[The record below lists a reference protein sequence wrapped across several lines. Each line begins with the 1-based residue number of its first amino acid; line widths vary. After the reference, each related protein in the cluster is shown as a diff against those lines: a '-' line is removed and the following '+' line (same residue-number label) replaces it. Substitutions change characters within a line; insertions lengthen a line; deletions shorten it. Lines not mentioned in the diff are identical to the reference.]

1 MASNKYGYMAKIGID
16 TTGVQNGLTEAD
28 SAMRAF
34 SREMR
39 EVNNVIAQGGNSAEM
54 AAQRNQLYAE
64 QITQLNR
71 RLEALRSV
79 EEDINR
85 ARANG
90 NIDESEYRA
99 YRREIEQ
106 TENALQNLREQ
117 QRDIG
122 ANAGKDYD
130 KVVSALQNVE
140 KVALATTGA
149 VAAALGKLSS
159 DALSAYSQ
167 YEQLVGGVET
177 LFAGAEDIVLENAQN
192 AYKTAGISANSYME
206 TVTGFSATLLQ
217 GLGGDT
223 QKAASIADQAVIDM
237 ADNANKMGTSMASI
251 QYAYQGFAKQNY
263 TMLDN
268 LKLGYGG
275 SQAEMAR
282 LINDSGVLN
291 GQMVATAKNVKE
303 IPFDKVIEAIHV
315 IQTNLGITGTT
326 AKEAE
331 TTIEGSLNKL
341 KASWENALVEI
352 AQPLDDFAQDGLT
365 VLNDNVDEI
374 KEALV
379 DTMEEIKPLLDEG
392 LEKAKNW
399 IESGG
404 LKEFSEDVVGTV
416 EFIIDNKETL
426 LGIFAALE
434 ISLGAERM
442 NKVIDSSKEI
452 ISAIN
457 GIGDAANT
465 AVGGV
470 DAMSMSLS
478 GWVAVAAVTITTAM
492 ALKTAIDNAA
502 DRLGE
507 HSEKVNALDDEY
519 TKLNETLEEY
529 NRLKAES
536 IELAA
541 QEAGQN
547 IEDAKARAQSYKS
560 QIDTL
565 ESLIA
570 KNREYYGTNDLR
582 GNELHYFDQSGNA
595 VGNAGSFDEISDQL
609 GSLYSDYYAANDI
622 VRAYSETIDE
632 VTDNSVKHM
641 GEVSEAAANSV
652 KSGEEALASA
662 WEHIRATTKAKMEE
676 YDSDLATHKIDDN
689 TYWAQRKAYLE
700 AHRDEDSEE
709 WWKYYDAVTDH
720 YDKLS
725 KTEKTA
731 ADKAAKEAD
740 KISDATEKATEKEV
754 KEWKASAD
762 KVANAVEKK
771 YEQVQQAF
779 EKAKSSYINALDL
792 SASKKAEDDVY
803 SRMGLARPKSS
814 EEEDTGNQYD
824 FGSDTIAKQTKELD
838 EYTRNMERLEKSDIP
853 EEYLENIRSM
863 NFDKRK
869 EYVKELLKLS
879 PERLK
884 KHYADISKY
893 YRSAEKA
900 GRSDTQSLRDDAD
913 KAAEEA
919 KNTIKTSLDGLSSNA
934 YESGKAAAEAYWKG
948 FKEYKADTDK
958 LMGVASAGSG
968 GSTSSAAAVTPVN
981 LTINVNGKQVAT
993 VNTEDYLNKMK
1004 NEGGVID
1011 V

>member
-1 MASNKYGYMAKIGID
+1 MAKIGID

-167 YEQLVGGVET
+167 YEQLVGGIET

-326 AKEAE
+326 ANEAE

-341 KASWENALVEI
+341 KASWGNALVEI

-434 ISLGAERM
+434 LSLGAERM

-502 DRLGE
+502 GRLGE
-507 HSEKVNALDDEY
+507 HSEEVNALD
-519 TKLNETLEEY
+519 ETLEE
-529 NRLKAES
+529 
-536 IELAA
+536 
-541 QEAGQN
+541 
-547 IEDAKARAQSYKS
+547 
-560 QIDTL
+560 
-565 ESLIA
+565 
-570 KNREYYGTNDLR
+570 
-582 GNELHYFDQSGNA
+582 
-595 VGNAGSFDEISDQL
+595 
-609 GSLYSDYYAANDI
+609 
-622 VRAYSETIDE
+622 
-632 VTDNSVKHM
+632 
-641 GEVSEAAANSV
+641 
-652 KSGEEALASA
+652 
-662 WEHIRATTKAKMEE
+662 
-676 YDSDLATHKIDDN
+676 
-689 TYWAQRKAYLE
+689 
-700 AHRDEDSEE
+700 
-709 WWKYYDAVTDH
+709 
-720 YDKLS
+720 
-725 KTEKTA
+725 
-731 ADKAAKEAD
+731 
-740 KISDATEKATEKEV
+740 
-754 KEWKASAD
+754 
-762 KVANAVEKK
+762 
-771 YEQVQQAF
+771 
-779 EKAKSSYINALDL
+779 
-792 SASKKAEDDVY
+792 
-803 SRMGLARPKSS
+803 
-814 EEEDTGNQYD
+814 
-824 FGSDTIAKQTKELD
+824 
-838 EYTRNMERLEKSDIP
+838 
-853 EEYLENIRSM
+853 
-863 NFDKRK
+863 
-869 EYVKELLKLS
+869 
-879 PERLK
+879 
-884 KHYADISKY
+884 
-893 YRSAEKA
+893 
-900 GRSDTQSLRDDAD
+900 
-913 KAAEEA
+913 
-919 KNTIKTSLDGLSSNA
+919 
-934 YESGKAAAEAYWKG
+934 
-948 FKEYKADTDK
+948 
-958 LMGVASAGSG
+958 
-968 GSTSSAAAVTPVN
+968 
-981 LTINVNGKQVAT
+981 
-993 VNTEDYLNKMK
+993 
-1004 NEGGVID
+1004 
-1011 V
+1011 